1 MNETTYQHRQ
11 RARILSAI
19 LLAVIMAVGFV
30 ALTVKDGPAL
40 LPTLFVL
47 TFVQLMMASLNV
59 RVTRKWLDIRFGVG
73 WPRFRFALDRIVA
86 VETVRNAPWW
96 GWGIRLTP
104 RGWLFNVSGLDA
116 VEVEFVDGNRVRIGT
131 DDPQGLA
138 AAIRDALARS
148 HGEDLPPDELVAQP
162 EVFSEETWQTSVV
175 VVEIPEPD
183 FGDAPGSATAGMESL
198 GDAGIDTGRK
208 SADDFPESSGSA
220 SDQFPTP
227 ASTSPERPR
236 PAQVGLESDSGPWDK
251 PDDETEGPGRP
262 SPSGR
267 QAGAVA
273 EDGVLV
279 DSQAPADVASEAGS
293 TRSRAE
299 TDSDFPEP
307 QTDPTGSTTG
317 DSPDA
322 SR

>member
-1 MNETTYQHRQ
+1 MKEALYQHRQ
-11 RARILSAI
+11 RARLLSTI
-19 LLAVIMAVGFV
+19 LLGVVLVVGFL
-30 ALTVKDGPAL
+30 ALTTKTGPAL
-40 LPTLFVL
+40 LPTLFIL
-47 TFVQLMMASLNV
+47 TGVQLMMASLNV
-59 RVTRKWLDIRFGVG
+59 RVTHRWVDVRFGMG
-73 WPRFRFALDRIVA
+73 WPRFRFALERIVA
-86 VETVRNAPWW
+86 VEAVRNAPWW

-116 VEVEFVDGNRVRIGT
+116 VEIAFEDGNRVRIGT

-162 EVFSEETWQTSVV
+162 EVVSEETWQMSVAV
-175 VVEIPEPD
+175 DEIPEPD
-183 FGDAPGSATAGMESL
+183 FGDAPGSATAGMESI
-198 GDAGIDTGRK
+198 GDAGINTGGK
-208 SADDFPESSGSA
+208 SAVDFPESSGYA

-227 ASTSPERPR
+227 ASTSPEQHR

-262 SPSGR
+262 NPSEHH
-267 QAGAVA
+267 AGEVA
-273 EDGVLV
+273 EDGDLV
-279 DSQAPADVASEAGS
+279 DSQTPADVASEAGS

-299 TDSDFPEP
+299 SDSDFAEP
-307 QTDPTGSTTG
+307 KTDPTGSTTG
-317 DSPDA
+317 ESPDA